1 MINNEATRTAIA
13 AEPVIWLREE
23 KIRNEKGIQIRIDDE
38 SNHYF
43 LRQLYLDD
51 SKKIVVRKPS
61 QVGVSVWAV
70 LTEFHAAKYWGINQI
85 HTLPTAHDVQ
95 VFVPDK
101 VNQMIRMN
109 PSIREGI
116 PQKEVDAVSQKQFGK
131 SFLYFKGT
139 VSKRETF
146 MLTSDRNTYDEVD
159 RSNVQEIANYSSRLE
174 GASSLGMERWISTPT
189 MPGFGIDRV
198 WDISDQKHW
207 RFKCRKCQTEQH
219 MEWPRNI
226 DMEKARYICSSCGV
240 ELKDEI
246 RKGNWIERF
255 PGREIS
261 GYWITQMIAPWITP
275 KNIIKTYKEC
285 EDGINEMT
293 LEYFYNHKLGQPYV
307 SMESQIPATL
317 FYRNLTKRE
326 HTEVKS
332 VMGVDVQLRELYVIV
347 GSEDGVYGILIL
359 KDDSKYVETE
369 GRQGISKWDRLQE
382 IIDIYDV
389 RYGVIDGGF
398 MPNDVVKFARK
409 NEGKIYVNWYKEDP
423 KKMELVRFGEDVP
436 FTQKQ
441 KDTNEDIKVLS
452 DRNRMIDQLL
462 ESLKKG
468 NIRFHFT
475 QNDERIQQLVE
486 HSSRVYARIA
496 PDRFGIEKREWVS
509 TGKDDFL
516 HALVYYLIA
525 IIKKQK
531 TEE

>member
-1 MINNEATRTAIA
+1 MIKEAIA
-13 AEPVIWLREE
+13 TEPIIWLREE
-23 KIRNEKGIQIRIDDE
+23 KIKNEKGLPIQIERE
-38 SNHYF
+38 SNHFF

-85 HTLPTAHDVQ
+85 HTLPTAHDVG

-109 PSIREGI
+109 PSIKAGI
-116 PQKEVDAVSQKQFGK
+116 PEKEVDAIAQKQFGK
-131 SFLYFKGT
+131 AFVYFKGT

-159 RSNVQEIANYSSRLE
+159 RSNTQEIANYSSRLE

-189 MPGFGIDRV
+189 MPGFGIDRI

-207 RFKCRKCQTEQH
+207 RFACGKCNTEQH
-219 MEWPRNI
+219 MEWPANI
-226 DMEKARYICSSCGV
+226 DMENARYICSSCAAP
-240 ELKDEI
+240 LKDNDI
-246 RKGNWIERF
+246 RNGEWRARF
-255 PGREIS
+255 PEREIS

-275 KNIIKTYKEC
+275 ENIIKTYREC

-317 FYRNLTKRE
+317 FYRNLTKGE
-326 HTEVKS
+326 HTEIKS

-369 GRQGISKWDRLQE
+369 GQQGISKWDRLQE
-382 IIDIYDV
+382 IMDIYDV